1 MTMSGTL
8 QLAAVPQ
15 DESISTDGANG
26 DDTGTAEQSPL
37 QTTLQNRERGGD
49 EEKSQREALVKG
61 LKRPGDI
68 YHLRLSKR

>member
-1 MTMSGTL
+1 MTMSRTF
-8 QLAAVPQ
+8 QLAAVPE

-26 DDTGTAEQSPL
+26 DDTGTAEQNPL

-49 EEKSQREALVKG
+49 KEKSQRLKG